1 MELICKCILLI
12 LHGLL
17 ILMLDNSIR
26 LRTLVGQRLG
36 DVENGSFGG
45 MLILPLADVGAAI
58 DVIVVVFMVDA
69 FLFVVRLRGR

>member
-17 ILMLDNSIR
+17 ILMLDNPIR
-26 LRTLVGQRLG
+26 LRALVGKRGRTQRM
-36 DVENGSFGG
+36 VPAEE